1 MLHNNHSEI
10 FKIGHTYISLI
21 KSRIDVFLEL
31 GLDALEWIKVW
42 PSHLWPKFTWWQPYY
57 FFLLHVI
64 LEKKYQKQQLCSQEM
79 LIWPSGRP
87 QCDTLENITTIVVH
101 HNWKY
106 STLLAYYIENQD
118 CIEKKGFYQDF
129 IKIDGYFVRKFHWRM
144 VFPIFFRSQ
153 PFPQAN

>member
-1 MLHNNHSEI
+1 MPQNNHSEI

-42 PSHLWPKFTWWQPYY
+42 PSHLWPKFTWWQPYH

-101 HNWKY
+101 HNWKCY
-106 STLLAYYIENQD
+106 TILAYYFENQN
-118 CIEKKGFYQDF
+118 CIEKKGFLSRLYQD
-129 IKIDGYFVRKFHWRM
+129 WW
-144 VFPIFFRSQ
+144 VFCEKVSLKNG
-153 PFPQAN
+153 FPNFL